1 MKEKLNKLLWGA
13 ASSSFQ
19 AEGMWQQAGQGPS
32 VIELDQPDNIPA
44 FKQGADFYHHYEE
57 DIKLMKQAG
66 LTAFRFS
73 ISWPRVLPDGTGKV
87 NEDGINFYHNII
99 KTLKKYDIEPIITI
113 YHFDYPLALIKKYG
127 GWVNRQSISDYLS
140 YCQLL
145 FTQFGGD
152 VKYWITINE
161 QDHVVRIPTRL
172 GFKDHDFNKHMQ
184 DCYQANH
191 NMSVASALAI
201 KLCHDLLPQAK
212 IGPALSY
219 QPYYAASNYKKDID
233 AAKMADLLSQ
243 RYILDLQCKGKYSK
257 EFKDYLKMHGVKLE
271 IPADDLK
278 ILQAN
283 QPDFLGVNYYSSNIV
298 SNLPANEKQGIIEGS
313 PIPKKEYGLY
323 EIKNDPK
330 LPTTKWGWTVDPKGL
345 RVALTNLYQTYHL
358 PILICENGYGDEDE
372 INDQQIN
379 DDKRISYLKAHLKE
393 LLNAIHAGVPV
404 LGYCIWSFTDL
415 VSGHNGNN
423 KRYGL
428 VYVDNQMKRIPK
440 KSFKFYQDFIKQV
453 NGDV

>member
-1 MKEKLNKLLWGA
+1 
-13 ASSSFQ
+13 
-19 AEGMWQQAGQGPS
+19 
-32 VIELDQPDNIPA
+32 
-44 FKQGADFYHHYEE
+44 
-57 DIKLMKQAG
+57 
-66 LTAFRFS
+66 
-73 ISWPRVLPDGTGKV
+73 
-87 NEDGINFYHNII
+87 
-99 KTLKKYDIEPIITI
+99 
-113 YHFDYPLALIKKYG
+113 
-127 GWVNRQSISDYLS
+127 
-140 YCQLL
+140 
-145 FTQFGGD
+145 
-152 VKYWITINE
+152 
-161 QDHVVRIPTRL
+161 
-172 GFKDHDFNKHMQ
+172 
-184 DCYQANH
+184 
-191 NMSVASALAI
+191 
-201 KLCHDLLPQAK
+201 
-212 IGPALSY
+212 
-219 QPYYAASNYKKDID
+219 
-233 AAKMADLLSQ
+233 
-243 RYILDLQCKGKYSK
+243 
-257 EFKDYLKMHGVKLE
+257 MHGVKLE

-298 SNLPANEKQGIIEGS
+298 SNLPADEKQGIIEGS

-372 INDQQIN
+372 INNQQIN
-379 DDKRISYLKAHLKE
+379 DDQRISYLKAHLKE

-440 KSFKFYQDFIKQV
+440 KSFKFYQDFIKQM